1 MKQKTH
7 EAIASLLTCTH
18 SDDLLFTLEPAV
30 GAVRTVS
37 VCRHCGA
44 SRLSGE
50 RWRQPAGL
58 RALFV
63 TLLDPTLLEPADAP
77 APAPDARTGRPPT
90 RPERS

>member
-7 EAIASLLTCTH
+7 EAIGALLACTH
-18 SDDLLFTLEPAV
+18 ADDLLFTLEPAV
-30 GAVRTVS
+30 GATRTVS

-44 SRLSGE
+44 TRLSGE

-63 TLLDPTLLEPADAP
+63 TLLDPTLLEPDDATAP
-77 APAPDARTGRPPT
+77 APAARPTAPPT